1 MSTSAIEQCLTLA
14 ETASETSLRGDAEK
28 LARLEALDQTLFGA
42 EAEAKQALAVEIT
55 EIRSR
60 LARQS
65 FASKTNYPRIPLEV
79 LAWRHKAY
87 TYPEN
92 YFFSLLCARAPK
104 LALVSL
110 HEPTITFTA
119 DNRSRLSTNPWL
131 PDPIRNVYAPLGES
145 LAKVVSIDGRDVELT
160 FTFKGMIPSSTR
172 AKIEAAAPDF
182 PAGIDRYNYPR
193 ELSGIY
199 LLVESTP
206 DQWRI
211 RHSGRAWSNLRDVLA
226 DPLVV
231 GYRDNALWL
240 IDSFDPTP
248 LETYIATEFSE

>member
-28 LARLEALDQTLFGA
+28 LARLEALDKTLFGA

-65 FASKTNYPRIPLEV
+65 FASKANYPRIPLEV

-92 YFFSLLCARAPK
+92 YFFSLLHAQAPK

-110 HEPTITFTA
+110 HEPTITFSVDDKA
-119 DNRSRLSTNPWL
+119 RFSTNPWL
-131 PDPIRNVYAPLGES
+131 PEPVQKAYEPLVKS
-145 LAKVVSIDGRDVELT
+145 LARVTSIDGREVELS

-172 AKIEAAAPDF
+172 AKIEAAKDDF
-182 PAGIDRYNYPR
+182 PGAHDRYDYSRQPT
-193 ELSGIY
+193 GIY

-206 DQWRI
+206 AQWRI
-211 RHSGRAWSNLRDVLA
+211 RHVGRAWPKLREVLA

-248 LETYIATEFSE
+248 FETYIATEFSE